1 MESRAGQNE
10 FLDEHVSYAM
20 YTHHLQYEKAAYGK
34 HLWGKIA
41 VGLCNM

>member
-1 MESRAGQNE
+1 MESRVGQNE
-10 FLDEHVSYAM
+10 FLDELVSYAC
-20 YTHHLQYEKAAYGK
+20 THITYSTYGK